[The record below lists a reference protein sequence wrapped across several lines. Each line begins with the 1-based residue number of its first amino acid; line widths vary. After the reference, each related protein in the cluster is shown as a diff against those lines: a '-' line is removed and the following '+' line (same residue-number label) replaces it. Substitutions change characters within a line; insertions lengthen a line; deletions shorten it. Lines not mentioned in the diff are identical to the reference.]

1 MRGWHKIRKADI
13 DKKCRWVNKPFDILF
28 DFALAHSELVIPLKA
43 TAQLHH
49 SDPYYRVDNFHLGG
63 VAPRKDEISIIPAQE
78 IKRITRNGK
87 PIWVH
92 KDSGRE
98 SVLSLAIGK
107 AIDGSNAPQS

>member
-1 MRGWHKIRKADI
+1 MK
-13 DKKCRWVNKPFDILF
+13 KPFEIAF

-49 SDPYYRVDNFHLGG
+49 SEPYYVVENFHIVGA
-63 VAPRKDEISIIPAQE
+63 APRPDEISIIPSQE
-78 IKRITRNGK
+78 VKRIKRNGK

-92 KDSGRE
+92 RDSERE

-107 AIDGSNAPQS
+107 AIDAITGGKDS